1 MRSYGNS
8 AYVILFVSTVL
19 AGVLA
24 SRLFAAPA
32 GPTQHHG
39 SMGETAVIGST
50 STLLFG
56 GAIPPNAFMVQINN
70 AQGGQGFCVV
80 NDNGPAGGDISA
92 GTVAGFAVT
101 IIGSTIG
108 GPIAPPL
115 FVTPPGYKPIG
126 PISVWCNGTVR
137 RIVQT
142 ACTSFESPFRRCG
155 GR

>member
-8 AYVILFVSTVL
+8 PYVILFVSTVL

-56 GAIPPNAFMVQINN
+56 GAIPPNAFMVQMNN
-70 AQGGQGFCVV
+70 PGNASVGGFCVV
-80 NDNGPAGGDISA
+80 NDPAGGDFSA
-92 GTVAGFAVT
+92 GLAGFAVT

-126 PISVWCNGTVR
+126 PISVWCSGP
-137 RIVQT
+137 
-142 ACTSFESPFRRCG
+142 TSIEARG
-155 GR
+155 W